1 MATNSFRTAVT
12 LYRSG
17 TLSLPQAAR
26 YAGCSEVA
34 LAATLGSDRSTPSW
48 SRRVRDGID
57 APAAGGRPGPA
68 GAD

>member
-1 MATNSFRTAVT
+1 MT

-17 TLSLPQAAR
+17 TLSLSQAAR
-26 YAGCSEVA
+26 HAGCSEAAMAAA
-34 LAATLGSDRSTPSW
+34 LGADGAPTPSK
-48 SRRVRDGID
+48 SARDGID